1 MRVGFVTYDSKV
13 HFYNINKGLSQPQMM
28 TVGDVGDMFVPLVEG
43 FMVNAEES
51 EAVIDAL
58 MEQIPAMFG
67 ETRETET
74 VLGPVIQAGKEAF
87 KARLSFCCKN
97 SDSYKNYVTFLQ
109 AAQCAG
115 KLIVF
120 HHNLPVAEAPGK
132 LKNRDDRK
140 LLGKYSLS

>member
-1 MRVGFVTYDSKV
+1 MRVGFITYDSKV

-87 KARLSFCCKN
+87 KVRPN
-97 SDSYKNYVTFLQ
+97 
-109 AAQCAG
+109 
-115 KLIVF
+115 I
-120 HHNLPVAEAPGK
+120 
-132 LKNRDDRK
+132 R
-140 LLGKYSLS
+140 SLTGMYAKPH

>member
-13 HFYNINKGLSQPQMM
+13 HFYNLNKGLSQPQMM

-43 FMVNAEES
+43 FMVNADES

-58 MEQIPAMFG
+58 MEQIPTMFG

-87 KARLSFCCKN
+87 KVRLYFCCFIDIGNNHTKTDYIF
-97 SDSYKNYVTFLQ
+97 SRLPSVQ
-109 AAQCAG
+109 ASLLSSITICP
-115 KLIVF
+115 
-120 HHNLPVAEAPGK
+120 LPRRRV
-132 LKNRDDRK
+132 N
-140 LLGKYSLS
+140 

>member
-13 HFYNINKGLSQPQMM
+13 HFYNLNKGLSQPQMM

-43 FMVNAEES
+43 FMVNADES

-58 MEQIPAMFG
+58 MEQIPTMFG

-87 KARLSFCCKN
+87 KVRLYFCCFIDIGKN
-97 SDSYKNYVTFLQ
+97 HTKTDYIFSRLPSVQ
-109 AAQCAG
+109 ASLLSSITICP
-115 KLIVF
+115 
-120 HHNLPVAEAPGK
+120 LPRRRV
-132 LKNRDDRK
+132 N
-140 LLGKYSLS
+140 